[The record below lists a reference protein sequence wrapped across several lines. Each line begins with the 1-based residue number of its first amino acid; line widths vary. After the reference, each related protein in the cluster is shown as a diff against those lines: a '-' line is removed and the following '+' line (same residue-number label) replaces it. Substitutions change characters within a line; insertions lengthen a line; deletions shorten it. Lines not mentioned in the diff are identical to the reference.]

1 MSKPTFHTCIKLSI
15 YNGLITGAI
24 STAVYALFARPGNEL
39 WIGYRFHVSNY
50 IAMILVCCLNT
61 FIYFGLLRRLSVNKR
76 WGGGLLGGIVAIGG
90 SFLCSMVMAIGAG
103 SMADLLFITAFF
115 FPLSGLIGAIAGW
128 VLAHQVMKQ
137 AS

>member
-1 MSKPTFHTCIKLSI
+1 MSMPAFNTCIKLSI

-24 STAVYALFARPGNEL
+24 SAPVYAFVAGPSNEF
-39 WIGYRFHVSNY
+39 WNGYRFHVLNY
-50 IAMILVCCLNT
+50 LAMILVCGLNT
-61 FIYFGLLRRLSVNKR
+61 MAYFGILRRLSVDKR

-103 SMADLLFITAFF
+103 SMTSLLAATAFF
-115 FPLSGLIGAIAGW
+115 IPISGLIGTIAGW